1 MSTSHLT
8 FLAWFLVVLLYAI
21 RLILGA
27 DPASD
32 PVSNEVWRLL
42 FHGERSVL
50 DRAEAVLW
58 VPAIVLN
65 IRLFLGA
72 FRARAVSVTAGWFL
86 AMTLLVIFLFGEE
99 VSWGQYVFGFAPP
112 DVMLEINAQDELNM
126 HTLDLAYL
134 LGIPPDGSF
143 LYHFL
148 GNFNHILNPLFYLVC
163 CMLFIALPLAK
174 RGGKWPVLDQIPAPN
189 SGIVLFFSACVL
201 GYLVV
206 DKLIVDVAE
215 IFEFGIA
222 TTYALSALDI
232 YRESRRGEQK
242 DRIHGAAPTRPQSLA
257 GLPSAP

>member
-8 FLAWFLVVLLYAI
+8 SLAWFLVVVFYAI
-21 RLILGA
+21 RLMLGA

-32 PVSNEVWRLL
+32 PVSNEVWRHL

-72 FRARAVSVTAGWFL
+72 FRARAVSVTTGWFL
-86 AMTLLVIFLFGEE
+86 AMTLLVIFLLGEE
-99 VSWGQYVFGFAPP
+99 VSWGEYVFGFAPP
-112 DVMLEINAQDELNM
+112 DVMREINAQQELNI
-126 HTLDLAYL
+126 HTLNLSYL
-134 LGIPPDGSF
+134 LGIPPESF
-143 LYHFL
+143 LYPFL
-148 GNFNHILNPLFYLVC
+148 GNFNHILNPLFYLLC

-222 TTYALSALDI
+222 TTFALSAVDI
-232 YRESRRGEQK
+232 YRESRRGEQE
-242 DRIHGAAPTRPQSLA
+242 DRRHRAATTRPPSLA